1 MEVSATDAL
10 FDIRD
15 LLAEVVREMKRLSTE
30 LEAQNKIQ
38 CEGLEE
44 KKAWH
49 KYELARNRERAF

>member
-15 LLAEVVREMKRLSTE
+15 LLAEIVREMRRLSTE

-38 CEGLEE
+38 REVLGE

-49 KYELARNRERAF
+49 KY